1 MVGFVVLCFD
11 SGKQLISKM
20 MGQNFVYSTFQMM
33 GLCFG
38 NEGLNIG
45 FDWMWNFIRVVLTQR
60 RLQAVMR
67 PDLVSRVFKWIQA
80 FT

>member
-1 MVGFVVLCFD
+1 MVVFVVLCFD

-38 NEGLNIG
+38 NEGMNIG
-45 FDWMWNFIRVVLTQR
+45 FD
-60 RLQAVMR
+60 
-67 PDLVSRVFKWIQA
+67 
-80 FT
+80 

>member
-60 RLQAVMR
+60 RLKAV
-67 PDLVSRVFKWIQA
+67 
-80 FT
+80 